1 MKAPKI
7 DESTMPEVMELIE
20 KAASIMEENIGSD
33 GTTVKQELD
42 DLQKKLRDITGNKK
56 LNVNEFQR
64 YWSYTSL
71 ETMAKK
77 ALRLPPEKCDV
88 TDDQIRKI
96 VLNVFGEEYIKS
108 HDEADMDYWIN
119 FLEVNTGLEYLSD
132 YIFYPELVGMEG
144 NPSLEQIAD
153 KIIADKNNLQ

>member
-1 MKAPKI
+1 MKTPEI
-7 DESTMPEVMELIE
+7 DESKMSEVMELIE
-20 KAASIMEENIGSD
+20 KAASIMAEHGVD
-33 GTTVKQELD
+33 DVTVKQELD
-42 DLQKKLRDITGNKK
+42 DIQKKLHDVTGNKK
-56 LNVNEFQR
+56 LNVTEFQR

-88 TDDQIRKI
+88 TDDQIKEI
-96 VLNVFGEEYIKS
+96 VLYVFGEDFFKS
-108 HDEADMDYWIN
+108 HDEADQDYWLN

-153 KIIADKNNLQ
+153 KIIADKNDLQ

>member
-1 MKAPKI
+1 MKAPEI
-7 DESTMPEVMELIE
+7 DESKLPKVMELIE
-20 KAASIMEENIGSD
+20 KAASIMEENMGSD
-33 GTTVKQELD
+33 DATVKQELD

-88 TDDQIRKI
+88 TDDQIWEI
-96 VLNVFGEEYIKS
+96 VVNILN
-108 HDEADMDYWIN
+108 HDEADMDYWLK
-119 FLEVNTGLEYLSD
+119 FLKVNTGLTDLTD
-132 YIFYPELVGMEG
+132 YIFYPNFKGMDG
-144 NPSLEQIAD
+144 DATLEQIAD

>member
-1 MKAPKI
+1 MKTPEI
-7 DESTMPEVMELIE
+7 DESKLPEVMELIE
-20 KAASIMEENIGSD
+20 KAASIMAEHSVD
-33 GTTVKQELD
+33 GVTVKQELD

-64 YWSYTSL
+64 YWSYSSL